1 MRAQIIGTG
10 SCLPEKIVTND
21 FLSTIVETS
30 DEWISSR
37 TGIRQRHI
45 AINETTAS
53 MSTEAG
59 KKALESAGV
68 KAEDLRW
75 FQIRHVWYRVSL
87 VLSMRLLLTLAQLV
101 PVLYLH

>member
-21 FLSTIVETS
+21 FLSTIVDTS

-45 AINETTAS
+45 AVEETTAS
-53 MSTEAG
+53 CT
-59 KKALESAGV
+59 
-68 KAEDLRW
+68 
-75 FQIRHVWYRVSL
+75 VS
-87 VLSMRLLLTLAQLV
+87 
-101 PVLYLH
+101 

>member
-53 MSTEAG
+53 MSTEPE
-59 KKALESAGV
+59 KKHWSQPE
-68 KAEDLRW
+68 
-75 FQIRHVWYRVSL
+75 
-87 VLSMRLLLTLAQLV
+87 
-101 PVLYLH
+101 

>member
-68 KAEDLRW
+68 KAE
-75 FQIRHVWYRVSL
+75 YRSN
-87 VLSMRLLLTLAQLV
+87 
-101 PVLYLH
+101 LYTGYAGSKYGMSGTE

>member
-1 MRAQIIGTG
+1 MIIKLIGGIDESTDYRNR

-45 AINETTAS
+45 AIDETTAS

-68 KAEDLRW
+68 KPEELDLIIVGNLYTGYAGAE
-75 FQIRHVWYRVSL
+75 Y
-87 VLSMRLLLTLAQLV
+87 SMSGTE
-101 PVLYLH
+101 